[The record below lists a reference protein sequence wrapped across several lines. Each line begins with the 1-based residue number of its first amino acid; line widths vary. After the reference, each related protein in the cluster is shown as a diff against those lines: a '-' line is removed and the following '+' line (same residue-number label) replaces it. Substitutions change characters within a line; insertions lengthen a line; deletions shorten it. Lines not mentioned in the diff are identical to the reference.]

1 MRYFGI
7 TTVAIAAALATN
19 LTGCA
24 GRAPAPVQVVQATD
38 RYMDCTAIMAEVE
51 ANNEKVKQLASDK
64 GLKTAQ
70 NVAAGVA
77 GIVVPVLWFGMDFQG
92 TADAETT
99 ALQSRQQYLAML
111 ADQKRCG
118 AEPEPAPAQP
128 VKPRAKPKPK
138 PVASAAPIA
147 AATPPAQ

>member
-1 MRYFGI
+1 M
-7 TTVAIAAALATN
+7 ALGVM
-19 LTGCA
+19 LGGCA
-24 GRAPAPVQVVQATD
+24 GRAPAPVAVVQPTD
-38 RYMDCTAIMAEVE
+38 RYMDCTAILAEVQ
-51 ANNEKVKQLASDK
+51 ANNEKVRQLASDK

-92 TADAETT
+92 TADTEIT

-118 AEPEPAPAQP
+118 AEPEPQPAPLPA
-128 VKPRAKPKPK
+128 KRAAKPK
-138 PVASAAPIA
+138 SAAA
-147 AATPPAQ
+147 APVITPPAAE